1 VFLTDL
7 DDGLEILEFSNVPPT
22 QNPTQN
28 PTHNPS
34 FMITVIITIS
44 ISGLI
49 LIISVIYRLM
59 VKRKVVQ

>member
-7 DDGLEILEFSNVPPT
+7 DDGLEILELSNIPLI
-22 QNPTQN
+22 Q
-28 PTHNPS
+28 NPS
-34 FMITVIITIS
+34 FIILVIITVS

-59 VKRKVVQ
+59 LKRKIVP